1 MIRVAAAALAWH
13 WTATFA
19 SVDLPAFPTGVALSL
34 RALRSIPS
42 IGPPRHRHARRRR
55 RTMGMSEFDYIIV
68 GAGSAGCVLAHRLT
82 EGNRYTVLL
91 LEAGGTERRFWLQV
105 PIGYGKSFYDP
116 RVNWMYRTEAEPAL
130 AGRAGYWPRGKV
142 LGGSSSINAMV
153 FIRGQHEDFDDWR
166 ALGNPGWGWAD
177 VLPYFRKLEDSA
189 RGPDAWRGRG
199 GPLAVADVT
208 RDLHP
213 LCMAFLRAGMEI
225 GLPRN
230 TDFNGAVQEGI
241 GCYEITV
248 RDGRR
253 MSTARAYLRPAM
265 TRANLRVETGAHA
278 TRILFEGTR
287 ATGIAYVRDGAAC
300 TARAGREVILCA
312 GAVNSP
318 QLLQLSG
325 IGPAAHL
332 RSLGLPVL
340 RDSPDVG
347 HHLQDHLCID
357 YLYRSRVPTLNDL
370 LRPWHG
376 KLWAGLRYLA
386 ARRGPLAL
394 SVNQGGGFVRSRSD
408 LARPNIQLY
417 FSPLS
422 YTRAP
427 AGERPLMS
435 PDPFPGFLLS
445 AQPLRP
451 TSRGHVQIRSIDPFD
466 PPRIVPNS
474 LATEHDVEEMIE
486 GAMLLRKLAAAPSL
500 AGVIDDELSP
510 GRAVTAREQLIE
522 DIRQRSSTVFHPAG
536 TCRMGPD
543 SRHSVVDPA
552 LKVHGVNALR
562 VVDASI
568 FPALTSG
575 NTNAPVIMVAE
586 KGADL
591 ILDDARAARS

>member
-1 MIRVAAAALAWH
+1 
-13 WTATFA
+13 
-19 SVDLPAFPTGVALSL
+19 
-34 RALRSIPS
+34 
-42 IGPPRHRHARRRR
+42 
-55 RTMGMSEFDYIIV
+55 MSDFDYIVV

-82 EGNRYTVLL
+82 EDGRHKVLL
-91 LEAGGTERRFWLQV
+91 LEAGGSERRFWLQV

-116 RVNWMYRTEAEPAL
+116 RVNWMGHTEAEPAL

-153 FIRGQHEDFDDWR
+153 FVRGQHEDFDAWQ
-166 ALGNPGWGWAD
+166 AMGNAGWGWAE

-189 RGPDAWRGRG
+189 RGPDVWRGRG
-199 GPLAVADVT
+199 GPVAVADVT

-213 LCMAFLRAGMEI
+213 LCDAFVRAGVEI
-225 GLPRN
+225 GLARN
-230 TDFNGAVQEGI
+230 ADFNGATQEGV
-241 GCYEITV
+241 GCYEINV
-248 RDGRR
+248 RDGLR
-253 MSTARAYLRPAM
+253 MSVARAYLRPAM
-265 TRANLRVETGAHA
+265 KRTNLRVETGAHA
-278 TRILFEGTR
+278 TRILFDGTR
-287 ATGIAYVRDGAAC
+287 ATGVAYVRDGVAC
-300 TARAGREVILCA
+300 TARAAREVIVCA
-312 GAVNSP
+312 GAVNSA
-318 QLLQLSG
+318 QLLHLSG

-332 RSLGLPVL
+332 NSLGLPAL
-340 RDSPDVG
+340 LDSPNVG
-347 HHLQDHLCID
+347 QHLQDHLCID
-357 YLYRSRVPTLNDL
+357 YLYRSRVPTLNDE

-394 SVNQGGGFVRSRSD
+394 SVNQAGGFVRSRTE

-435 PDPFPGFLLS
+435 PDPFPGFLLG
-445 AQPLRP
+445 AQPCRP
-451 TSRGHVQIRSIDPFD
+451 ESRGHLQLRSPDPFD

-474 LATEHDVEEMIE
+474 LATDHDVQEMIE

-500 AGVIDDELSP
+500 AAVIDEEISP
-510 GRAVTAREQLIE
+510 GRSVLTREQLIA
-522 DIRQRSSTVFHPAG
+522 DIRQRCSTVFHPVG

-543 SRHSVVDPA
+543 PQDAVVDPA
-552 LKVHGVNALR
+552 LKVHGIQALR

-591 ILDDARAARS
+591 ILADARAATAG